1 MLGWGRSSS
10 RAARVTHSMSSV
22 FHYSRE
28 KPKPSNQN
36 KTRTMKSTGEE
47 GSPTRE
53 SLVCGICL
61 AKAFYRQGHQRD
73 WGICPGEVWD
83 LVEGSE
89 QIKFSM
95 WQRGGVRWSLGALPA
110 QTIVGF
116 CVSVPPGLSPAK
128 TCHRWRLPVV

>member
-61 AKAFYRQGHQRD
+61 AKAFYRQGISETGASVLEKF
-73 WGICPGEVWD
+73 GIWWKGR
-83 LVEGSE
+83 S
-89 QIKFSM
+89 
-95 WQRGGVRWSLGALPA
+95 R
-110 QTIVGF
+110 
-116 CVSVPPGLSPAK
+116 
-128 TCHRWRLPVV
+128 